1 MQDVTAATRSG
12 FDWPALYRITVEG
25 RIPTK
30 WWDRLEG
37 MASTLWTSETGS
49 HQTRLQGE
57 LPDQTS
63 LAGVLNTLYELHLTV
78 VMVERL
84 S

>member
-1 MQDVTAATRSG
+1 
-12 FDWPALYRITVEG
+12 VEG

-30 WWDRLEG
+30 WCDRLEG
-37 MASTLWTSETGS
+37 MATTLWTSESGS
-49 HQTRLQGE
+49 HLTRLQGE

-63 LAGVLNTLYELHLTV
+63 LAGVLNTLYELHLV
-78 VMVERL
+78 VLSVDRL